1 MTLRIAAIA
10 GIAVAV
16 ILLVLPSSS
25 RTGLAGGSVGDVN
38 CDGNVNSLDAALI
51 LQFSAAL
58 IGPLSCDGGSP
69 TDTPVPPTNTPD
81 PSVND
86 ILLFSRASV
95 TQLDGL
101 ALQEGIEAVT
111 ADSNDLDAQLE
122 AGVFGGLISNYSL
135 TRSRVIALY
144 DFVRGGGR
152 AVVFSN
158 GFDAANAEGNE
169 ALQEFFGMT
178 LGQEAISVGP
188 LLVRGAAHTPLWQ
201 GLDVSYSHLVSYVQF
216 YIPASEYE
224 CHSFTS
230 ETSLE
235 QRCMTAFGRVGSGE
249 VLFMVVGQVGA
260 DLSSLCADQHISTLD
275 NEEACL
281 QLVRYLSGQIDY
293 P

>member
-25 RTGLAGGSVGDVN
+25 RTGLAGGSLGDVN
-38 CDGNVNSLDAALI
+38 CDGNVNAVDAALI
-51 LQFSAAL
+51 LQFSAGL
-58 IGPLSCDGGSP
+58 IGPLSCDGGS
-69 TDTPVPPTNTPD
+69 TTNTPD
-81 PSVND
+81 PSAND
-86 ILLFSRASV
+86 ILLFTRASL

-111 ADSNDLDAQLE
+111 ADSNNLDAQLE
-122 AGVFGGLISNYSL
+122 AGVFGGLISNSSL

-144 DFVRGGGR
+144 DFVRRGGR

-158 GFDAANAEGNE
+158 GFDAANAEVNE

-178 LGQEAISVGP
+178 LGREEISVGP
-188 LLVRGAAHTPLWQ
+188 LLVAGAAHTPLWQ

-235 QRCMTAFGRVGSGE
+235 QRCMTAFGRIGSGE
-249 VLFMVVGQVGA
+249 VLFMVVGQAGG
-260 DLSSLCADQHISTLD
+260 DLSSICADQHISTLD

>member
-1 MTLRIAAIA
+1 MTLRTAAIA
-10 GIAVAV
+10 GVAVAV

-38 CDGNVNSLDAALI
+38 CDGHDNSLDAALI
-51 LQFSAAL
+51 LQFSAGL
-58 IGPLSCDGGSP
+58 IGPLSCNGGAP
-69 TDTPVPPTNTPD
+69 E

-95 TQLDGL
+95 SQLDEL
-101 ALQEGIEAVT
+101 ALQEGIEAFT
-111 ADSNDLDAQLE
+111 ADSSNLDAQLE
-122 AGVFGGLISNYSL
+122 AGVFGGLFSNFSL

-144 DFVRGGGR
+144 DFVRLGGR
-152 AVVFSN
+152 AVVFTN

-178 LGQEAISVGP
+178 LGREEISVGG
-188 LLVRGAAHTPLWQ
+188 LLIDGAAHTPLWQ
-201 GLDVSYSHLVSYVQF
+201 GLDVSYSNVVTYVQF
-216 YIPASEYE
+216 YIPSSEYE

-230 ETSLE
+230 ETSRE
-235 QRCMTAFGRVGSGE
+235 QRCMTAFGRIGSGE
-249 VLFMVVGQVGA
+249 VLFMVIGQVGG
-260 DLSSLCADQHISTLD
+260 DLSSICTDQHISTLD